1 MARCPQRV
9 HSSRCP
15 PSMAVRHRAMASST
29 LTCFQLIHLPRLEAK
44 LTGPVIVIYKDRM
57 TCHSILVVRRLTMID
72 DNSGFNS
79 NRIIALCLLF
89 MCSVLLLPGT
99 IASQTPAELQRTIR
113 QMASSK
119 ATAVIM
125 VEIQCKPGTAD
136 HWREAFEK
144 DIVPAIREAIQKDD
158 AFSNFSY
165 LETPLPASNSRV
177 LARWT
182 RDEFLPTTKCCCAVL
197 VRSALQH

>member
-1 MARCPQRV
+1 
-9 HSSRCP
+9 
-15 PSMAVRHRAMASST
+15 
-29 LTCFQLIHLPRLEAK
+29 
-44 LTGPVIVIYKDRM
+44 
-57 TCHSILVVRRLTMID
+57 MID
-72 DNSGFNS
+72 DKSGFNN

-99 IASQTPAELQRTIR
+99 IASQTPAELQRAIR

-136 HWREAFEK
+136 QWREAFEK
-144 DIVPAIREAIQKDD
+144 DIVPAIREAIQKGD

-165 LETPLPASNSRV
+165 LETPLPAQDIDFILLFELES
-177 LARWT
+177 
-182 RDEFLPTTKCCCAVL
+182 F
-197 VRSALQH
+197 SALDTRRIPPHYEMLLRRLGPERFAALMKEMGNWEKTVRVSILRSYKVQ